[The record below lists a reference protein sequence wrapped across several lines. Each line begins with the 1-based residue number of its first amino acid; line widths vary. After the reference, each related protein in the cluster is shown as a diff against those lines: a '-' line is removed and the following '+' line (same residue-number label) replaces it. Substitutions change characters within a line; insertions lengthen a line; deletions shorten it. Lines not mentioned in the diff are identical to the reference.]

1 MKYST
6 TRSCHEHGKFQH
18 PEAIKKA
25 FNKTFEGENKSAVL
39 ARLMQQAI
47 EERKRQ
53 KRRAAAIETLLKVR
67 AGTKPVSEATIR
79 KARRKGRP

>member
-1 MKYST
+1 MST
-6 TRSCHEHGKFQH
+6 VNFSI

-25 FNKTFEGENKSAVL
+25 FNRTFEGENKSAVL

-47 EERKRQ
+47 DERKRQ

-67 AGTKPVSEATIR
+67 AGAKPVSEATIR